1 MDSDDGKIHGAR
13 KTMTRFTDLVPIPR
27 ILLWGAVVSG
37 CIILTTVGF
46 TYSSHRLSDFA
57 GYYTAS
63 KIFATS
69 RDTLSVLYNDRVFI
83 LHAREFGIREST
95 FVMYVNPPQIALLP
109 LYMLDPFGAKLL
121 WNCFSLFLLGVAFYL
136 GMAYFNLSFTSRGAP
151 ILFGLLGCTLPFLRN
166 LQRGQI
172 YMFLLVLVLLVL
184 TGMQRRST
192 WMTAVSL
199 ALLIFLK
206 YFGWMFLVY
215 FIVRRR
221 WKDLMATSCVLMA
234 GLAVSLFLFGVS
246 TYSAHL
252 ETLGRAFQNNDFA
265 FTGLPSVYA
274 FFGGLFSAHER
285 WNPDPVADIP
295 WLAQTLSVSMLVV
308 GLYFS
313 LRRSSTPK
321 SVRIETNSLL
331 VLSVIFTPLAADHHY
346 ILLVPPLFLLLHEMD
361 RGLTQFVIAAGA
373 TYLLTGWYPLL
384 PVKDF
389 DGWSKMVCFL
399 RLYGGILLW
408 VLILR
413 EGWRTGGGE
422 SSLVIT

>member
-1 MDSDDGKIHGAR
+1 MPSDDSRTHVAGKMLAR
-13 KTMTRFTDLVPIPR
+13 PTDLVQIPR

-37 CIILTTVGF
+37 CTILTTIGF

-63 KIFATS
+63 KIFVTS
-69 RDTLSVLYNDRVFI
+69 QDTLSALYNDRAFI
-83 LHAREFGIREST
+83 LHASEFGIQEST

-109 LYMLDPFGAKLL
+109 LHMLDPFEAKLL
-121 WNCFSLFLLGVAFYL
+121 WNCCSLFLLGVAFYL
-136 GMAYFNLSFTSRGAP
+136 GMAYFNLSFNSRGTP

-166 LQRGQI
+166 LQRGQVYI
-172 YMFLLVLVLLVL
+172 FMLVLVLLVL

-192 WMTAVSL
+192 WVTAVPL
-199 ALLIFLK
+199 GLLIFLK

-215 FIVRRR
+215 FIARRR
-221 WKDLMATSCVLMA
+221 WKELMATSSVLIV
-234 GLAVSLFLFGVS
+234 GLAIILFLFGVS

-252 ETLGRAFQNNDFA
+252 ETLERAFQNNDFA

-274 FFGGLFSAHER
+274 FFGGLFSEHER

-295 WLAQTLSVSMLVV
+295 WLAQTLSVAMLVA

-313 LRRSSTPK
+313 LRRSSSPNP
-321 SVRIETNSLL
+321 VRIETNSLL

-346 ILLVPPLFLLLHEMD
+346 LLLVPPLFLLLHERD
-361 RGLTQFVIAAGA
+361 RNLMQIVSAVAA
-373 TYLLTGWYPLL
+373 TFLLMGWYPSL

-389 DGWSKMVCFL
+389 DGWSKIVCFL
-399 RLYGGILLW
+399 RLYGGVLLW
-408 VLILR
+408 VLIVR
-413 EGWRTGGGE
+413 GVEDRGDE